1 MKNHFMNALLGTA
14 FAGLLISTCL
24 AATPTD
30 SPQPAPAP
38 AMEKPAASPGE
49 PKPVR
54 VARKR
59 SRETDRDARAC
70 LNQPANIDIIRCAEK
85 YL

>member
-1 MKNHFMNALLGTA
+1 MKKA
-14 FAGLLISTCL
+14 
-24 AATPTD
+24 
-30 SPQPAPAP
+30 
-38 AMEKPAASPGE
+38 AASTSE

-59 SRETDRDARAC
+59 SRESDRDARAC